1 MNASFDVSGIGNH
14 LDEILNY
21 ADLVLYKAKNNKENL
36 VVADESN
43 FGLSPNQI
51 KTIKK
56 FTCLTIDN
64 AGNKKSSVGLT

>member
-1 MNASFDVSGIGNH
+1 MNASFGVSGIGKH

-43 FGLSPNQI
+43 FGISPNQI
-51 KTIKK
+51 KTRKK
-56 FTCLTIDN
+56 LR
-64 AGNKKSSVGLT
+64 A